1 MSFLRFHSS
10 ASSGNLRGASASSD
24 AFRSAR
30 ASSDTTEDDEGRA
43 ATPTKKMDPAATYAV
58 IVALFFAAGVL
69 EIAGG
74 WMWWQALREGKP
86 WWYALIGSAM
96 LCLYGVVPTFQPQTA
111 GTEDFGRV
119 YAAYGCWFIMLSLAR
134 RRRPSRA
141 NRRGCTRDYRRDCP
155 ASTAR
160 SGVVRYS
167 HAQAWGWA
175 IDGNRPDAG
184 DGIGAGLAAVGAVV
198 ITFYP
203 R

>member
-10 ASSGNLRGASASSD
+10 ASSGSLRGASASSD
-24 AFRSAR
+24 AFRSAT
-30 ASSDTTEDDEGRA
+30 ASSDTAADERGRENEKEA
-43 ATPTKKMDPAATYAV
+43 KMDPAATYAV

-69 EIAGG
+69 EIGGG

-86 WWYALIGSAM
+86 WWYAVIGSAM

-119 YAAYGCWFIMLSLAR
+119 YAAYGCWFIMLSLA
-134 RRRPSRA
+134 
-141 NRRGCTRDYRRDCP
+141 
-155 ASTAR
+155 
-160 SGVVRYS
+160 
-167 HAQAWGWA
+167 WGWA
-175 IDGNRPDAG
+175 VDGNRPDAG

-203 R
+203 RS

>member
-1 MSFLRFHSS
+1 MSLLRFHTSS
-10 ASSGNLRGASASSD
+10 L
-24 AFRSAR
+24 
-30 ASSDTTEDDEGRA
+30 SDTTVA
-43 ATPTKKMDPAATYAV
+43 APTKKMDPASTYLA

-69 EIAGG
+69 EIGGG

-86 WWYALIGSAM
+86 WWYAVIGSAM

-119 YAAYGCWFIMLSLAR
+119 YAAYGCWFIMLSLA
-134 RRRPSRA
+134 
-141 NRRGCTRDYRRDCP
+141 
-155 ASTAR
+155 
-160 SGVVRYS
+160 
-167 HAQAWGWA
+167 WGWA

-203 R
+203 RS

>member
-1 MSFLRFHSS
+1 MSLLHFHS
-10 ASSGNLRGASASSD
+10 ASTA
-24 AFRSAR
+24 
-30 ASSDTTEDDEGRA
+30 SDTTEHERGRA
-43 ATPTKKMDPAATYAV
+43 AASDAKMDPAATYAV

-69 EIAGG
+69 EIGGG

-119 YAAYGCWFIMLSLAR
+119 YAAYGCWFIMLSL
-134 RRRPSRA
+134 
-141 NRRGCTRDYRRDCP
+141 G
-155 ASTAR
+155 
-160 SGVVRYS
+160 
-167 HAQAWGWA
+167 WGWA
-175 IDGNRPDAG
+175 VDGNRPDAG

>member
-1 MSFLRFHSS
+1 MSCLRFHSS
-10 ASSGNLRGASASSD
+10 SASSD
-24 AFRSAR
+24 TFGRAT
-30 ASSDTTEDDEGRA
+30 ASSDTTEDDEDRA
-43 ATPTKKMDPAATYAV
+43 AASAAKMDPAATYAV

-69 EIAGG
+69 EIGGG

-119 YAAYGCWFIMLSLAR
+119 YAAYGCWFIMLSLA
-134 RRRPSRA
+134 
-141 NRRGCTRDYRRDCP
+141 
-155 ASTAR
+155 
-160 SGVVRYS
+160 
-167 HAQAWGWA
+167 WGWA
-175 IDGNRPDAG
+175 VDGNRPDAG

>member
-1 MSFLRFHSS
+1 MSCLRFHSS
-10 ASSGNLRGASASSD
+10 ASSDTLRV
-24 AFRSAR
+24 AR
-30 ASSDTTEDDEGRA
+30 ASSDTTEHERDRA
-43 ATPTKKMDPAATYAV
+43 AARDGKMDPAATYAV

-69 EIAGG
+69 EIGGG

-119 YAAYGCWFIMLSLAR
+119 YAAYGCWFIMLSLA
-134 RRRPSRA
+134 
-141 NRRGCTRDYRRDCP
+141 
-155 ASTAR
+155 
-160 SGVVRYS
+160 
-167 HAQAWGWA
+167 WGWA
-175 IDGNRPDAG
+175 VDGNRPDAG

-203 R
+203 RS

>member
-10 ASSGNLRGASASSD
+10 ASSGTLRGESASSD

-30 ASSDTTEDDEGRA
+30 ASSDTAVDERGRETEKQE
-43 ATPTKKMDPAATYAV
+43 KMDPAATYAV

-69 EIAGG
+69 EIGGG

-119 YAAYGCWFIMLSLAR
+119 YAAYGCWFIMLSLA
-134 RRRPSRA
+134 
-141 NRRGCTRDYRRDCP
+141 
-155 ASTAR
+155 
-160 SGVVRYS
+160 
-167 HAQAWGWA
+167 WGWA

-203 R
+203 RS

>member
-1 MSFLRFHSS
+1 MSCLRFHSS
-10 ASSGNLRGASASSD
+10 ASSGSLRGAT
-24 AFRSAR
+24 
-30 ASSDTTEDDEGRA
+30 ASSDTTDDEGRA
-43 ATPTKKMDPAATYAV
+43 AARDGKMDPAATYAV

-69 EIAGG
+69 EIGGG

-119 YAAYGCWFIMLSLAR
+119 YAAYGCWFIMLSL
-134 RRRPSRA
+134 
-141 NRRGCTRDYRRDCP
+141 G
-155 ASTAR
+155 
-160 SGVVRYS
+160 
-167 HAQAWGWA
+167 WGWA
-175 IDGNRPDAG
+175 VDGNRPDAG

>member
-10 ASSGNLRGASASSD
+10 ASSGTLRGESASND

-30 ASSDTTEDDEGRA
+30 ASSDTTEDDEDRA
-43 ATPTKKMDPAATYAV
+43 AASAAKMDPAATYAV

-69 EIAGG
+69 EIGGG

-86 WWYALIGSAM
+86 WWYAVIGSAM

-119 YAAYGCWFIMLSLAR
+119 YAAYGCWFIMLSLA
-134 RRRPSRA
+134 
-141 NRRGCTRDYRRDCP
+141 
-155 ASTAR
+155 
-160 SGVVRYS
+160 
-167 HAQAWGWA
+167 WGWA

>member
-10 ASSGNLRGASASSD
+10 ASASSD
-24 AFRSAR
+24 AFRSAT
-30 ASSDTTEDDEGRA
+30 ASSDTAADERGRETEKEE
-43 ATPTKKMDPAATYAV
+43 KMDPAATYAV

-69 EIAGG
+69 EIGGG

-86 WWYALIGSAM
+86 WWYAVIGSAM

-119 YAAYGCWFIMLSLAR
+119 YAAYGCWFIMLSLA
-134 RRRPSRA
+134 
-141 NRRGCTRDYRRDCP
+141 
-155 ASTAR
+155 
-160 SGVVRYS
+160 
-167 HAQAWGWA
+167 WGWA

-203 R
+203 RS

>member
-69 EIAGG
+69 EIGGG

-86 WWYALIGSAM
+86 WWYAVIGSAM

-119 YAAYGCWFIMLSLAR
+119 YAAYGCWFIMLSLA
-134 RRRPSRA
+134 
-141 NRRGCTRDYRRDCP
+141 
-155 ASTAR
+155 
-160 SGVVRYS
+160 
-167 HAQAWGWA
+167 WGWA
-175 IDGNRPDAG
+175 VDGNRPDVG

-203 R
+203 RS

>member
-1 MSFLRFHSS
+1 MSLLHFHTSS
-10 ASSGNLRGASASSD
+10 L
-24 AFRSAR
+24 
-30 ASSDTTEDDEGRA
+30 SDTTVA
-43 ATPTKKMDPAATYAV
+43 APTKKMDPASTYLA

-69 EIAGG
+69 EIGGG

-119 YAAYGCWFIMLSLAR
+119 YAAYGCWFIMLSLA
-134 RRRPSRA
+134 
-141 NRRGCTRDYRRDCP
+141 
-155 ASTAR
+155 
-160 SGVVRYS
+160 
-167 HAQAWGWA
+167 WGWA
-175 IDGNRPDAG
+175 VDGNRPDAG

-203 R
+203 RS

>member
-10 ASSGNLRGASASSD
+10 ASASSD
-24 AFRSAR
+24 AFRSAT
-30 ASSDTTEDDEGRA
+30 ASSDTTEDEPGRA
-43 ATPTKKMDPAATYAV
+43 ASDTKMDPAATYAV

-69 EIAGG
+69 EIGGG

-86 WWYALIGSAM
+86 WWYAVIGSAM

-119 YAAYGCWFIMLSLAR
+119 YAAYGCWFIMLSLA
-134 RRRPSRA
+134 
-141 NRRGCTRDYRRDCP
+141 
-155 ASTAR
+155 
-160 SGVVRYS
+160 
-167 HAQAWGWA
+167 WGWA
-175 IDGNRPDAG
+175 VDGNRPDAG

-203 R
+203 RS

>member
-1 MSFLRFHSS
+1 MSCLHFHSSS
-10 ASSGNLRGASASSD
+10 ASSGTLRGATS
-24 AFRSAR
+24 
-30 ASSDTTEDDEGRA
+30 SSDTTEDDEGRA
-43 ATPTKKMDPAATYAV
+43 ATPTKKMDPAATYAA

-69 EIAGG
+69 EIGGG

-119 YAAYGCWFIMLSLAR
+119 YAAYGCWFIMLSLA
-134 RRRPSRA
+134 
-141 NRRGCTRDYRRDCP
+141 
-155 ASTAR
+155 
-160 SGVVRYS
+160 
-167 HAQAWGWA
+167 WGWA

-203 R
+203 RR

>member
-10 ASSGNLRGASASSD
+10 ASSGSLRGASASSD
-24 AFRSAR
+24 AFRSAT
-30 ASSDTTEDDEGRA
+30 ASSDTIEDERDRETEKEE
-43 ATPTKKMDPAATYAV
+43 KMDPAATYAV

-69 EIAGG
+69 EIGGG

-119 YAAYGCWFIMLSLAR
+119 YAAYGCWFIMLSLA
-134 RRRPSRA
+134 
-141 NRRGCTRDYRRDCP
+141 
-155 ASTAR
+155 
-160 SGVVRYS
+160 
-167 HAQAWGWA
+167 WGWA
-175 IDGNRPDAG
+175 VDGNRPDAG

-203 R
+203 RS

>member
-24 AFRSAR
+24 
-30 ASSDTTEDDEGRA
+30 TPEDEPGRA
-43 ATPTKKMDPAATYAV
+43 ASDTKMDPAATYAV

-69 EIAGG
+69 EIGGG

-86 WWYALIGSAM
+86 WWYAVIGSAM

-119 YAAYGCWFIMLSLAR
+119 YAAYGCWFIMLSLA
-134 RRRPSRA
+134 
-141 NRRGCTRDYRRDCP
+141 
-155 ASTAR
+155 
-160 SGVVRYS
+160 
-167 HAQAWGWA
+167 WGWA
-175 IDGNRPDAG
+175 VDGNRPDAG

-203 R
+203 RS

>member
-10 ASSGNLRGASASSD
+10 ASSGNLRGESASSD

-30 ASSDTTEDDEGRA
+30 ASSDTTEDDEDRA
-43 ATPTKKMDPAATYAV
+43 AAPTKKVDPAATYAV

-69 EIAGG
+69 EIGGG

-119 YAAYGCWFIMLSLAR
+119 YAAYGCWFIMLSLA
-134 RRRPSRA
+134 
-141 NRRGCTRDYRRDCP
+141 
-155 ASTAR
+155 
-160 SGVVRYS
+160 
-167 HAQAWGWA
+167 WGWA
-175 IDGNRPDAG
+175 VDGNRPDAG

-203 R
+203 RS

>member
-1 MSFLRFHSS
+1 MSCLRFHSS
-10 ASSGNLRGASASSD
+10 ASSGNLRGAST
-24 AFRSAR
+24 
-30 ASSDTTEDDEGRA
+30 SSDTTEDEPGRE
-43 ATPTKKMDPAATYAV
+43 TEKEEKMDPAATYAV

-69 EIAGG
+69 EIGGG

-119 YAAYGCWFIMLSLAR
+119 YAAYGCWFIMLSLA
-134 RRRPSRA
+134 
-141 NRRGCTRDYRRDCP
+141 
-155 ASTAR
+155 
-160 SGVVRYS
+160 
-167 HAQAWGWA
+167 WGWA

-203 R
+203 RS